1 MTEKDFNN
9 HHHSA
14 ETPRGDTH
22 AGVSSE
28 RCLPEGKTT
37 AGDGLRIAIIGGGAS
52 GFFAAIRV
60 KERLP
65 MAMVD
70 IYERG
75 EKVLAKVA
83 VTGGGRCNL
92 TNSFEHVTDLKQM
105 YPRGHQLMKRL
116 FCRFNHRDTCQWF
129 EKEGVRLVTQEDCCV
144 FPFSQ
149 DAMTVVRCLTYKAKG
164 LGIKIHV
171 KHRVT
176 AIERETIESPFQI
189 HFTEN
194 KPTEAD
200 RVIITTGGSPRADG
214 LAYLE
219 KMGHRIESPVPSL
232 FTFNME
238 EQDLKQLMGCVVD
251 PVMTGIPAT
260 KYKAQGAL
268 LITHWGMSGPAVLKL
283 SSHAARFLSENNYHT
298 QVAVNWTGITH
309 SSATSEEVAAIVA
322 ANAQKQLASVRPF
335 NLPSRLWLYI
345 LAKSGLQQQK
355 RWGELGKKGISRL
368 VETLTND
375 IHTISGKGR
384 FRDEFVTCGGVSL
397 SSVDMNTL
405 ESRVCPHLFFA
416 GEVLDFDAITGGF
429 NLQAAWTMGFVVGRN
444 VVR

>member
-1 MTEKDFNN
+1 MTT
-9 HHHSA
+9 S
-14 ETPRGDTH
+14 
-22 AGVSSE
+22 
-28 RCLPEGKTT
+28 
-37 AGDGLRIAIIGGGAS
+37 LRIAIIGGGAA
-52 GFFAAIRV
+52 GYFAAIEAKRCAPDA
-60 KERLP
+60 E
-65 MAMVD
+65 
-70 IYERG
+70 ITIF
-75 EKVLAKVA
+75 EKNSTMLAKVA
-83 VTGGGRCNL
+83 ITGGGRCNL
-92 TNSFEHVTDLKQM
+92 TNSFVQISDAKQA
-105 YPRGHQLMKRL
+105 YPRGHKLMKRL
-116 FCRFNHRDTCQWF
+116 LKHFSHTDVYDWF
-129 EKEGVRLVTQEDCCV
+129 EREGVALVTQDDECV
-144 FPFSQ
+144 FPASQ
-149 DAMTVVRCLTYKAKG
+149 DSQTVISCLTG
-164 LGIKIHV
+164 LAMRLGVRQQCGHSVMDIRRNADDTLHLCFANG
-171 KHRVT
+171 R
-176 AIERETIESPFQI
+176 
-189 HFTEN
+189 
-194 KPTEAD
+194 EAD
-200 RVIITTGGSPRADG
+200 FDRVAITTGGAPKGEG
-214 LAYLE
+214 LQVFARL
-219 KMGHRIESPVPSL
+219 GHKIEQPVPSL
-232 FTFNME
+232 FTFNVA
-238 EQDLKQLMGCVVD
+238 DADFLALMGAVVD
-251 PVMTGIPAT
+251 PVVTSIPGT
-260 KYKAQGAL
+260 KFRAEGAL
-268 LITHWGMSGPAVLKL
+268 LVTHWGMSGPAVLKL

-416 GEVLDFDAITGGF
+416 GEVLDVDAITGGF

>member
-1 MTEKDFNN
+1 MTT
-9 HHHSA
+9 S
-14 ETPRGDTH
+14 
-22 AGVSSE
+22 
-28 RCLPEGKTT
+28 
-37 AGDGLRIAIIGGGAS
+37 LRIAIIGGGAA
-52 GFFAAIRV
+52 GYFAAIEAKRCAPDA
-60 KERLP
+60 E
-65 MAMVD
+65 
-70 IYERG
+70 ITIF
-75 EKVLAKVA
+75 EKNSTMLAKVA
-83 VTGGGRCNL
+83 ITGGGRCNL
-92 TNSFEHVTDLKQM
+92 TNSFAQISDAKQA
-105 YPRGHQLMKRL
+105 YPRGHKLMKRL
-116 FCRFNHRDTCQWF
+116 LKHFSHTDVYDWF
-129 EKEGVRLVTQEDCCV
+129 EREGVALVTQDDECV
-144 FPFSQ
+144 FPASQ
-149 DAMTVVRCLTYKAKG
+149 DSQTVISCLTG
-164 LGIKIHV
+164 LATRLGVRQQCGHSVMDIRRNADDTLHLYFANG
-171 KHRVT
+171 R
-176 AIERETIESPFQI
+176 
-189 HFTEN
+189 
-194 KPTEAD
+194 EAD
-200 RVIITTGGSPRADG
+200 FDRVAITTGGAPKGEG
-214 LAYLE
+214 LQVFARL
-219 KMGHRIESPVPSL
+219 GHKIEQPVPSL
-232 FTFNME
+232 FTFNVA
-238 EQDLKQLMGCVVD
+238 DADFLALMGAVVD
-251 PVMTGIPAT
+251 PVVTSIPGT
-260 KYKAQGAL
+260 KFRAEGAL
-268 LITHWGMSGPAVLKL
+268 LVTHWGMSGPAVLKL

-416 GEVLDFDAITGGF
+416 GEVLDVDAITGGF

>member
-1 MTEKDFNN
+1 MTT
-9 HHHSA
+9 S
-14 ETPRGDTH
+14 
-22 AGVSSE
+22 
-28 RCLPEGKTT
+28 
-37 AGDGLRIAIIGGGAS
+37 LRIAIIGGGAA
-52 GFFAAIRV
+52 GYFAAIEAKRCAPDA
-60 KERLP
+60 E
-65 MAMVD
+65 
-70 IYERG
+70 ITIF
-75 EKVLAKVA
+75 EKNSNMLAKVA
-83 VTGGGRCNL
+83 ITGGGRCNL
-92 TNSFEHVTDLKQM
+92 TNSFAQISDAKQA
-105 YPRGHQLMKRL
+105 YPRGHKLMKRL
-116 FCRFNHRDTCQWF
+116 LKHFSHTDVYDWF
-129 EKEGVRLVTQEDCCV
+129 EREGVALVTQDDECV
-144 FPFSQ
+144 FPASQ
-149 DAMTVVRCLTYKAKG
+149 DSQTVISCLTG
-164 LGIKIHV
+164 LATRLGVRQQCGHSVMDIRRNADDTLHLYFANG
-171 KHRVT
+171 R
-176 AIERETIESPFQI
+176 
-189 HFTEN
+189 
-194 KPTEAD
+194 EAD
-200 RVIITTGGSPRADG
+200 FDRVAITTGGAPKGEG
-214 LAYLE
+214 LQVFARL
-219 KMGHRIESPVPSL
+219 GHKIEQPVPSL
-232 FTFNME
+232 FTFNVA
-238 EQDLKQLMGCVVD
+238 DADFLALMGAVVD
-251 PVMTGIPAT
+251 PVVTSIPGT
-260 KYKAQGAL
+260 KFRAEGAL
-268 LITHWGMSGPAVLKL
+268 LVTHWGMSGPAVLKL

-416 GEVLDFDAITGGF
+416 GEVLDVDAITGGF